1 MVTTTDVTKIWGK
14 VKNGWIAEDTEKRKE
29 ESPD

>member
-1 MVTTTDVTKIWGK
+1 MATTDNTKIWWK
-14 VKNGWIAEDTEKRKE
+14 VKNGWIAEYTEKRKE